1 MRKLAWI
8 VLGVAVIGMMG
19 CAAAKEDGAWV
30 TGEVR
35 EGEVPVVVGVDAAKP
50 GAEIS
55 KEFSGASFEM
65 RMVWARAD
73 GAHFFDASDAEM
85 VGMFRGLGIKSV
97 RVGGNTL
104 DAPAAK
110 VATPGDIDALYAFA
124 KAAGVKVIY
133 SVKMRDVNTPEQ
145 VAADVGQVKY
155 LWGKYAD
162 LTEAV
167 TIGNEPNIY
176 FADSAPGG
184 VGVAPVGGA
193 TAATRPAG
201 VAVLGGVGDS
211 GAVGI
216 GYAAYRKRWEEIA
229 EAIVRAVPNVRLC
242 GPSATPG
249 KVAWA
254 GAFARDEGARR
265 FAQNLVLITQH
276 SYPGGNAQKVTDSGA
291 GRELI
296 LSGKMEAGY
305 EKFYATFVPAVI
317 ETGKGYR
324 LEESNSLFH
333 GGATNISNTAA
344 SALWGLDFMWW
355 WATHGADGINFHTGL
370 NVAGEGRVPGGYDLF
385 WRSPERIEVH
395 PMGYGVKTFDVA
407 GGGGHGRVLPVAVE
421 NAGGANVTVYAAEG
435 PRAVFVTVINRENV
449 KGELSGARDVAAG
462 IDVGGGKW
470 RAEVIYLRGPKE
482 GLGGLRGMTLGGAEI
497 GGDGSWEGK
506 WEKVAGSG
514 GRFVVHV
521 KAGEAAVVRF
531 SNK

>member
-1 MRKLAWI
+1 MRKLGWM
-8 VLGVAVIGMMG
+8 VLGAAVVGMMG
-19 CAAAKEDGAWV
+19 CAATKEDGAWMK
-30 TGEVR
+30 GEVR
-35 EGEVPVVVGVDAAKP
+35 EGELPVMVRVDVEKP

-55 KEFSGASFEM
+55 KDFSGASFEM

-73 GAHFFDASDAEM
+73 GSHFFDAGNKEM
-85 VGMFRGLGIKSV
+85 VGMFRGLGIRSL
-97 RVGGNTL
+97 RVGGNSL
-104 DAPAAK
+104 DAATAK
-110 VATPGDIDALYAFA
+110 AATPADIEALYAFA

-133 SVKMRDVNTPEQ
+133 SVKMRGVDNDEA
-145 VAADVGQVKY
+145 VAADVKQVKY

-162 LTEAV
+162 LTECV

-184 VGVAPVGGA
+184 VGVAPSP
-193 TAATRPAG
+193 AATRPAG

-229 EAIVRAVPNVRLC
+229 GAIVKEVPEVKLC
-242 GPSATPG
+242 GPSSTPG

-254 GAFARDEGARR
+254 GAFARDEGGGR
-265 FAQNLVLITQH
+265 FAGNLALITQH

-305 EKFYATFVPAVI
+305 EKFYATFVPAVFA
-317 ETGKGYR
+317 TGKRER

-355 WATHGADGINFHTGL
+355 WAPHGAEGINFHTGM
-370 NVAGEGRVPGGYDLF
+370 NAAGEGRVPGGYDLF

-407 GGGGHGRVLPVAVE
+407 RGRGHGRVLPVAME
-421 NAGGANVTVYAAEG
+421 NGGGANVTAYAAG
-435 PRAVFVTVINRENV
+435 SGRAVFVTVINRENV
-449 KGELSGARDVAAG
+449 KGELSGARDVAAV

-497 GGDGSWEGK
+497 GGDGKWEGK
-506 WEKVAGSG
+506 WEEIAGSG

-521 KAGEAAVVRF
+521 RAGEAGVVRLV
-531 SNK
+531 KE